1 MRKEILYAENL
12 TTDQTSEQNI
22 DHVSFLLEQGE
33 ILGVTGLHGSGI
45 SALAAALCGERRISH
60 GTIYLDGEPVR
71 LASREQA
78 NHLGIYQI
86 TQSFAVVPTLSV
98 SENLNILRGF
108 SWRGFLIDQKLNQET
123 TRVVFEHYGI
133 SGNPNGY
140 PGALSKGEQA
150 QLSICRAMICGAKV
164 LVCREIGEGFSE
176 DELLALH
183 RFLRQLCGEGISV
196 VLITPDARKAL
207 RFSDHVAVMRG
218 GMICYYREAAEAT
231 LEEMVRCMAVKTAAS
246 VLKREGCAD
255 RHPISFRGVRLREFG
270 ARSITAELYGGVS
283 LGLFWAFSSYGDLV
297 TQLFT
302 GRKKGFGTVLE
313 GGVSCSFNDWLKR
326 NRQQIFCLGIRFWE
340 CNLNENMTVAEN
352 LLLRTYYR
360 YNDRLGI
367 LNRPMLGLALREFA
381 AAHGIDPACF
391 EKYPRHLS
399 PELRNQ
405 IVLWSVLFSPPKLL
419 VLDCPMYTM
428 DEQIRRSF
436 LNALAELK
444 AGGTAI
450 LWSDSSESPQYYCD
464 RFITI

>member
-196 VLITPDARKAL
+196 VLITPDARKGAAL
-207 RFSDHVAVMRG
+207 FRPCGRDAGRDDLLLPGGRG
-218 GMICYYREAAEAT
+218 GNAGGDGQ
-231 LEEMVRCMAVKTAAS
+231 V
-246 VLKREGCAD
+246 
-255 RHPISFRGVRLREFG
+255 
-270 ARSITAELYGGVS
+270 YGGEN
-283 LGLFWAFSSYGDLV
+283 
-297 TQLFT
+297 
-302 GRKKGFGTVLE
+302 GRIPF
-313 GGVSCSFNDWLKR
+313 
-326 NRQQIFCLGIRFWE
+326 
-340 CNLNENMTVAEN
+340 
-352 LLLRTYYR
+352 
-360 YNDRLGI
+360 
-367 LNRPMLGLALREFA
+367 
-381 AAHGIDPACF
+381 
-391 EKYPRHLS
+391 
-399 PELRNQ
+399 
-405 IVLWSVLFSPPKLL
+405 
-419 VLDCPMYTM
+419 
-428 DEQIRRSF
+428 
-436 LNALAELK
+436 
-444 AGGTAI
+444 
-450 LWSDSSESPQYYCD
+450 
-464 RFITI
+464 